1 MSRKTKQDKPVIVP
15 GQYAERTPGPRGFR
29 GRGGGAVHYVE
40 PPQEWRG
47 TSVQV
52 CGLWPFAAAGGL
64 PRTGAPLG
72 THVLSGQTV
81 CADPVTWFTEEKLIR
96 SPSAFVLGLNGLGKS
111 SLIRKWML
119 YWLATGI
126 RPLVLGDLKPDFV
139 DLVRAVDGQV
149 IELGR
154 GDSALNVLDL
164 GALDTAAR
172 QVTGRARRH
181 LLEEAHTRRLNL
193 VTALVELLRTGG
205 TNETERAVLSAAL
218 RLLADAHTPDNPPV
232 LHDLFDIIESGPDL
246 VRRPTLDRGKDAS
259 YRDGVDALQKTLL
272 SMMEGPMGSVFA
284 RQTTTRVDLSAP
296 ALCIDISSIK
306 THDTAFEGAA
316 LLATWAEGYA
326 AVEASNTLADAGLA
340 PQRHYMAILDEFWK
354 TVRGGPGIV
363 DRVDALT
370 RLNRQ
375 EACGQVIGTH
385 SLADLKALPSES
397 DREKARGFIE
407 RSGIIAIGGLP
418 DQELDV
424 LNKVVPVSAAERK
437 LCVSWN
443 SPETL
448 QRNDVPPGRGKFIL
462 KVGQRA
468 GIPLEV
474 KFTDVERL
482 SGVHNTNKRWA
493 DVMDAEPVSPSTQ
506 AHTASPSPTPP
517 AATAV
522 PRSSAVRMVPFMDT
536 MLPIHDIHGPLE
548 VDEFCAAQ
556 FAKTPLGAAI
566 AATHI
571 AVRTAPAVGPRVFAP
586 TISDQT
592 RGDEGSLLALRHSQY
607 EQLADAHG
615 VAFGEPIPQPGGL
628 IAGWAIDDFDAT
640 DVVSVRLLARTDTGD
655 QLGVL
660 VLVVWDPEA
669 SDWHVVLNPAGT
681 FTSAPVADTSD
692 YMLFPEKA
700 AA

>member
-1 MSRKTKQDKPVIVP
+1 MGNKKKQRPVTVP

-29 GRGGGAVHYVE
+29 GRAGGAVSYVE
-40 PPQEWRG
+40 PAQEWRG

-154 GDSALNVLDL
+154 GDCALNVLDL

-172 QVTGRARRH
+172 RVTGRARRH
-181 LLEEAHTRRLNL
+181 LLEEAHARRLNL

-205 TNETERAVLSAAL
+205 TNETERSVLSAAL
-218 RLLADAHTPDNPPV
+218 RLLADSHSPDNPPV
-232 LHDLFDIIESGPDL
+232 LRDLFDVIETGPDL
-246 VRRPTLDRGKDAS
+246 VRRPTLDRGRDAS

-306 THDTAFEGAA
+306 THDSAFEGAA
-316 LLATWAEGYA
+316 LLATWSEGYA
-326 AVEASNTLADAGLA
+326 AVEAANTLADAGLA

-407 RSGIIAIGGLP
+407 RSGIVAIGGLP

-424 LNKVVPVSAAERK
+424 LNKVVPISEAERK

-474 KFTDVERL
+474 KFTEVERL

-493 DVMDAEPVSPSTQ
+493 DVMDERPADRRHVPAPASAPVSAPAVSRDVAVTMV
-506 AHTASPSPTPP
+506 AFMGTALPTHS
-517 AATAV
+517 V
-522 PRSSAVRMVPFMDT
+522 
-536 MLPIHDIHGPLE
+536 HGPFD

-556 FAKTPLGAAI
+556 FARTELGAAM

-586 TISDQT
+586 TISEQT
-592 RGDEGSLLALRHSQY
+592 RGDSDRLLALRHGQY
-607 EQLADAHG
+607 EQLAIAHK
-615 VAFGEPIPQPGGL
+615 VAFGEPVPQPGGL
-628 IAGWAIDDFDAT
+628 IVAWSIDGFDPTGIVTVA
-640 DVVSVRLLARTDTGD
+640 LLARTESGD
-655 QLGVL
+655 EVGVS
-660 VLVVWDPEA
+660 VDVVWDLGA
-669 SDWHVVLNPAGT
+669 ADWHVVVNPTGS
-681 FTSAPVADTSD
+681 FTSGPVSD
-692 YMLFPEKA
+692 VTGYTFFTRSVA
-700 AA
+700 S